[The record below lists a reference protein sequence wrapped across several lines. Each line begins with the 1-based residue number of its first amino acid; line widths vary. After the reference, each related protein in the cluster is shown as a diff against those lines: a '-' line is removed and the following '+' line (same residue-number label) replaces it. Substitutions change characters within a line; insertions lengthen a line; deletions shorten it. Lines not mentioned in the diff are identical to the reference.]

1 MKAVILAGTIAC
13 APAVALAEG
22 LVLGQGGPSTGLGR
36 FAQRAAVLDSRA
48 ASQYQNSV
56 RLQPTSA
63 KPVVRAPALPSYQG
77 SYRGQFLPLAK
88 AAAAR
93 HGVPPDLFARL
104 VQQESNWNPGAV
116 SRAGAIGLAQ
126 LMPAT
131 ARQLGVDPKDARQN
145 LDGGARY
152 LRAMYDQFGSWKLA
166 LAAYNAGPG
175 AVRKAGGV
183 PNYRETKDYV
193 RKILGS

>member
-1 MKAVILAGTIAC
+1 MRAAILTC
-13 APAVALAEG
+13 ALVCLPAASLAEG
-22 LVLGQGGPSTGLGR
+22 LTLGGGGSGR
-36 FAQRAAVLDSRA
+36 ALFASKAAILDSRA
-48 ASQYQNSV
+48 ASQYAGSA

-63 KPVVRAPALPSYQG
+63 KPVVKKKPLPSYQG
-77 SYRGQFLPLAK
+77 SYRGQYLALAK
-88 AAAAR
+88 KAAKR
-93 HGVPPDLFARL
+93 HGVPEDLFARL
-104 VQQESNWNPGAV
+104 VQQESGWNQGAI
-116 SRAGAIGLAQ
+116 SPKGAIGLAQ

-131 ARQLGVDPKDARQN
+131 ARSLGVDPKDAGQN
-145 LDGGARY
+145 LMGGAKY
-152 LRAMYDQFGSWKLA
+152 LRKMYDTFGSWKLA